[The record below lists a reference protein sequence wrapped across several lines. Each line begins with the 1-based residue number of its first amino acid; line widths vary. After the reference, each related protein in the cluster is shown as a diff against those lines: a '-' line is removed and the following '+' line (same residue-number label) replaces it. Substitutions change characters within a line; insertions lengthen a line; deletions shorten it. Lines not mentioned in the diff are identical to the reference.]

1 MNAARDRLA
10 HAEEVK
16 GARRLFESLEARLD
30 ALRTAGLGY
39 LSLSRPAPS
48 QPRGEGRRIRLA
60 VSLVS
65 ALDGVVHVL
74 DEPTVG
80 LLAKDVT
87 RLAGRVALA
96 KVVASD
102 MTGLAILMDEPSR
115 GMHPGEVVR
124 LNGVLR

>member
-39 LSLSRPAPS
+39 LSLSRPVPS
-48 QPRGEGRRIRLA
+48 LSRGEGQRIRLA

-87 RLAGRVALA
+87 RLAARCRNARKA
-96 KVVASD
+96 
-102 MTGLAILMDEPSR
+102 PSR
-115 GMHPGEVVR
+115 TSGRPR
-124 LNGVLR
+124 LGSN